1 MVHLAERAGL
11 GTLFGCAAALP
22 LITVLLWRGMPA
34 IALAMMALAIGMA
47 SGLLWGI
54 LTRPSRLA
62 AAMRADRQF
71 GWADL
76 LSSAILIQ
84 SKTPSDPWAAA
95 VRVAADA
102 RCRDVSPSSVLFR
115 RLGVRVWG
123 GIGLATAL
131 VVALGMIPTIAEPT
145 RADGGLN
152 AGSNSLAALAGESQG
167 AVGSGSVPRRTA
179 AQQESEDPN
188 ASRTSGIEQPTQ
200 RVEEGNSD
208 SSANRLSRETATDSS
223 GRGTGAS
230 QSRTVNPSNH
240 LADAPGTGAQET
252 TSSGKVSAG
261 AGKTSAPGA
270 AKGEAAGESSG
281 NSQQARQPVPPWQ
294 STDWAAD
301 SQRANR
307 AVEGGRIPDS
317 YRDVIRGYFEQP

>member
-1 MVHLAERAGL
+1 MHLVERAGL
-11 GTLFGCAAALP
+11 GMLFGCAAGLP
-22 LITVLLWRGMPA
+22 LVTVLLWRGMPA
-34 IALAMMALAIGMA
+34 IALVTVALAIGMA
-47 SGLLWGI
+47 AGLLWGI

-62 AAMRADRQF
+62 AAMQADRQF

-102 RCRDVSPSSVLFR
+102 CCRDVSPSSVLLR

-131 VVALGMIPTIAEPT
+131 VLALGMIPTIAEPT

-167 AVGSGSVPRRTA
+167 TVGSGSVPRRTA
-179 AQQESEDPN
+179 AQPEPEDPN
-188 ASRTSGIEQPTQ
+188 ASRTSGIEQPPKP
-200 RVEEGNSD
+200 VEERNSD
-208 SSANRLSRETATDSS
+208 SGADKRSRETATDSS
-223 GRGTGAS
+223 GRGPGAS
-230 QSRTVNPSNH
+230 QSRTASPPNRLSDVS
-240 LADAPGTGAQET
+240 GTGSQKT
-252 TSSGKVSAG
+252 TSSGKASAG
-261 AGKTSAPGA
+261 AGRASAPCA
-270 AKGEAAGESSG
+270 ATGEAAGESAG
-281 NSQQARQPVPPWQ
+281 YSQQAAQPVPPWQ
-294 STDWAAD
+294 STGWAAD